1 MATVPKTDEEIW
13 RAECAAE
20 DALVAQELTPQQ
32 LLRAEAIA
40 MFDYGL
46 DRLAVVSLLGEEAVK
61 AHEEHWKQCAKK
73 VGDDEEAAEIRRRS
87 AAIAALDFAQ
97 EAVRVA
103 VLGEAAVQAHEA
115 LYGTQ
120 NNLASPDSLL
130 LPPPQPSPA
139 QLAYEAER
147 SERAASARAAYARRR
162 HVPLRFHFQHA
173 PLEPEDDEEEAVYSV
188 AVIRQRAAAIA
199 ALDLG
204 EGDRADHVAVLGE
217 AVVQA
222 HEALYGTQN
231 NLASPDSLLPPPQP
245 SPAQL
250 AYEAE
255 RSESAALARH
265 ALYLSLAKMRKTVP
279 DDDES
284 QQGLVE
290 VVVNCGLADCVHTL
304 FHH

>member
-13 RAECAAE
+13 RAECAAQ

-32 LLRAEAIA
+32 QLRADAIA

-46 DRLAVVSLLGEEAVK
+46 DRLAVVSILGEEAVK
-61 AHEEHWKQCAKK
+61 AAAGGEEHWKQCAKK
-73 VGDDEEAAEIRRRS
+73 VG
-87 AAIAALDFAQ
+87 
-97 EAVRVA
+97 
-103 VLGEAAVQAHEA
+103 
-115 LYGTQ
+115 
-120 NNLASPDSLL
+120 
-130 LPPPQPSPA
+130 
-139 QLAYEAER
+139 
-147 SERAASARAAYARRR
+147 
-162 HVPLRFHFQHA
+162 
-173 PLEPEDDEEEAVYSV
+173 DDEEEAVYSV

>member
-13 RAECAAE
+13 RAECAAQ
-20 DALVAQELTPQQ
+20 DALVAQELTAEQHT
-32 LLRAEAIA
+32 RADAIA

-46 DRLAVVSLLGEEAVK
+46 DRLAVVSILGEEAVK

-87 AAIAALDFAQ
+87 AAIAALD
-97 EAVRVA
+97 
-103 VLGEAAVQAHEA
+103 
-115 LYGTQ
+115 
-120 NNLASPDSLL
+120 
-130 LPPPQPSPA
+130 
-139 QLAYEAER
+139 
-147 SERAASARAAYARRR
+147 
-162 HVPLRFHFQHA
+162 
-173 PLEPEDDEEEAVYSV
+173 
-188 AVIRQRAAAIA
+188 
-199 ALDLG
+199 LG
-204 EGDRADHVAVLGE
+204 EGERADHVAVLGE
-217 AVVQA
+217 AAVQA

-265 ALYLSLAKMRKTVP
+265 ALYLSLAKMRETVP

>member
-87 AAIAALDFAQ
+87 AAIAALDLAQ

-103 VLGEAAVQAHEA
+103 VLGEAA
-115 LYGTQ
+115 
-120 NNLASPDSLL
+120 
-130 LPPPQPSPA
+130 
-139 QLAYEAER
+139 
-147 SERAASARAAYARRR
+147 
-162 HVPLRFHFQHA
+162 
-173 PLEPEDDEEEAVYSV
+173 
-188 AVIRQRAAAIA
+188 
-199 ALDLG
+199 
-204 EGDRADHVAVLGE
+204 
-217 AVVQA
+217 VQA

-265 ALYLSLAKMRKTVP
+265 ALYLSLAKMRETVP